1 MAKLPGRY
9 SEFRK
14 EFPAITG
21 AYDEIS
27 SLTAGAGPLSE
38 KTVQLV
44 RLGMAIGSGQE
55 GAVHSHARRALEAG
69 ASSDEV
75 RHVGLLALTTLGFPR
90 MMTGLAW
97 IDDVLKGGLGGRG
110 KGKPN
115 AANDIC
121 NDQKQ
126 VCLLSSQPG

>member
-14 EFPAITG
+14 EFPAITR

-27 SLTAGAGPLSE
+27 SLTASAGPLNE
-38 KTVQLV
+38 KMVQLV

-69 ASSDEV
+69 ASYDEV

-97 IDDVLKGGLGGRG
+97 IDDMLKGGLGGRG
-110 KGKPN
+110 GKGRTKRG
-115 AANDIC
+115 
-121 NDQKQ
+121 K
-126 VCLLSSQPG
+126 

>member
-14 EFPAITG
+14 EFPAISR

-27 SLTAGAGPLSE
+27 TVTANAGPLSE
-38 KTVQLV
+38 KMVQLI

-69 ASSDEV
+69 AKPDEV
-75 RHVGLLALTTLGFPR
+75 RHAGLLALTTLGFPR
-90 MMTGLAW
+90 MMTGLSW
-97 IDDVLKGGLGGRG
+97 IDDTVGGGLGGRR
-110 KGKPN
+110 KGKTRRR
-115 AANDIC
+115 
-121 NDQKQ
+121 K
-126 VCLLSSQPG
+126 